1 MAWSAVPLVDCT
13 QIEFATGSR
22 CAVAGVRVRVLEQA
36 IELTLIW
43 RLRCGDFGTVQ
54 DVEIFSRQAVWG
66 FPHVNLGVIMA
77 RRTIE
82 VRKPRDIGD
91 AIRAVRE
98 ARGISQEDLAH
109 ANAYDR
115 FYLYRLEAGRS
126 TVYITRLLRTLK
138 SLGITL
144 SVTFDTGEPAA
155 GDGR

>member
-1 MAWSAVPLVDCT
+1 MFT
-13 QIEFATGSR
+13 TGSR
-22 CAVAGVRVRVLEQA
+22 CVVAGVRVLEQEA
-36 IELTLIW
+36 ARRADSHLE
-43 RLRCGDFGTVQ
+43 V
-54 DVEIFSRQAVWG
+54 AVWG
-66 FPHVNLGVIMA
+66 FSHSAGCGDILTSSDVGISSRKLGVIMA

-98 ARGISQEDLAH
+98 ARGISQEELAQ

-144 SVTFDTGEPAA
+144 SVTFDTSEPVA
-155 GDGR
+155 GDCRSDG